1 MPATPKSLETRR
13 HAEGSY
19 SPADTTG
26 KKQNPKASAEATPL
40 QANNPPGGRFV
51 LMANHRPASD
61 ETIRPANEREVNM
74 TDAAET
80 LASNE

>member
-1 MPATPKSLETRR
+1 MQKAATALPIPQARSKTPKPTQ
-13 HAEGSY
+13 A
-19 SPADTTG
+19 
-26 KKQNPKASAEATPL
+26 AEATPL

>member
-1 MPATPKSLETRR
+1 
-13 HAEGSY
+13 
-19 SPADTTG
+19 
-26 KKQNPKASAEATPL
+26 
-40 QANNPPGGRFV
+40 

-61 ETIRPANEREVNM
+61 ETIRPTNEREVNM